1 MRRPAAL
8 ILALSL
14 AVAACGSGEE
24 PPAGAPDGE
33 LDCPP
38 ETGGEQVTAVRERD
52 PAMEGARTP
61 FDAMV
66 REAEALISGYGSGDY
81 GIHVI
86 DARTGTMVTGGA
98 EVARLNVVELPSETF
113 TVEKIER
120 CPNFNPR

>member
-14 AVAACGSGEE
+14 LGAACGSGPP
-24 PPAGAPDGE
+24 PPAGAPDGD

-38 ETGGEQVTAVRERD
+38 ETGNEQVVVVRERD
-52 PAMEGARTP
+52 PAKEGARTP

-66 REAEALISGYGSGDY
+66 QEAENLISGYGAGDY

-86 DARTGTMVTGGA
+86 DSRTGTMVTAGA
-98 EVARLNVVELPSETF
+98 EVARLSVVELPSETF